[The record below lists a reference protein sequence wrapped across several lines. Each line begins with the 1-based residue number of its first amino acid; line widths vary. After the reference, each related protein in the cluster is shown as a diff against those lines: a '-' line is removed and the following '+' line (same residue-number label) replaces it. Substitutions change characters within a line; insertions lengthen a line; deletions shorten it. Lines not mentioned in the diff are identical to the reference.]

1 MIEEVAYQ
9 HPAIQDAVAIGVPDA
24 YRGQSPK
31 LFVTLRSGS
40 EVTVEELSAYLKAHL
55 NRIEV
60 PKTVEI
66 RESLPKTVVGKFSKK
81 ELIAEE
87 ALKA

>member
-1 MIEEVAYQ
+1 MAYQ
-9 HPAIQDAVAIGVPDA
+9 HPAVQDAVAIGIPDP

-31 LFVTLRSGS
+31 LFITVRQGATL
-40 EVTVEELSAYLKAHL
+40 TEEDMLAYLKAHL

-60 PKTVEI
+60 PKSVEI
-66 RESLPKTVVGKFSKK
+66 RDSLPKTMVGKFSKK

-87 ALKA
+87 AQKS